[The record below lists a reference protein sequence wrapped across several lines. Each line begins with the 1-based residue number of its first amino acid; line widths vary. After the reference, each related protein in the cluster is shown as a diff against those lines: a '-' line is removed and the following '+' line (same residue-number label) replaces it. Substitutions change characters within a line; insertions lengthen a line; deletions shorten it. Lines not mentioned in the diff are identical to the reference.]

1 MNEIYLVWEII
12 PEATSVYHLVQLS
25 DKDFERIKGCHG
37 HFMNDEVDTPDKI
50 LDDLSWLN
58 EYLVGK
64 ESSLLYSNE
73 THSTSPIEIKD
84 GILVICG
91 WVL

>member
-1 MNEIYLVWEII
+1 MCEIYLVWEII

-25 DKDFERIKGCHG
+25 KENFERIKSCHG
-37 HFMNDEVDTPDKI
+37 HFMNDVIDTPNTI
-50 LDDLSWLN
+50 LDNLSWLN

-73 THSTSPIEIKD
+73 IHSASPIEIKN